1 MKKYLNVDG
10 DSNIEAYEIGTTYID
25 VKFFGTVKVYRYSYN
40 SAGKANVEKMKEL
53 AREGNGL
60 NSFIMKNVRLDYEK

>member
-1 MKKYLNVDG
+1 MQRYLNVDG

-25 VKFFGTVKVYRYSYN
+25 VKFFGTAKVYRYSYY

-60 NSFIMKNVRLDYEK
+60 NSFIMRTVKYNYEK